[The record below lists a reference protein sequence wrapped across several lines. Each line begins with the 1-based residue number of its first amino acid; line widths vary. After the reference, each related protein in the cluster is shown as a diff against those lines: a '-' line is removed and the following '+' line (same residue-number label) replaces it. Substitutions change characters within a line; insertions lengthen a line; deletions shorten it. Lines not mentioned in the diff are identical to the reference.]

1 MSKTLTITYDKSNED
16 TPVLCVAENGFL
28 SMTPNVIKIF
38 TGEKAESLY
47 KELTGQNVIVELK
60 EENNQKPIKR
70 TKYIDGDLLFSKIAG
85 HSDYHGDNILSAI
98 SCLQEGKE
106 ISTISAIGDNE

>member
-1 MSKTLTITYDKSNED
+1 MLQE
-16 TPVLCVAENGFL
+16 
-28 SMTPNVIKIF
+28 KIM
-38 TGEKAESLY
+38 KLHNDHMY
-47 KELTGQNVIVELK
+47 NIVELK

-70 TKYIDGDLLFSKIAG
+70 TQYIDGDLLFSKIAG

-106 ISTISAIGDNE
+106 ISMISAIGDNEWV